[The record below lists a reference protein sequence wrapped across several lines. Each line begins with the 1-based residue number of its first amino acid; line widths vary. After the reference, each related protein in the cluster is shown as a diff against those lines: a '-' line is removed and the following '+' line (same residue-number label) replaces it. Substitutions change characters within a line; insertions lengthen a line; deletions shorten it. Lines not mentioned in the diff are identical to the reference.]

1 MKTSVEP
8 KFKKW
13 MEAEQ
18 LGENL
23 YVCGW
28 VLKSTVDFIS
38 TPLRNSWNSFL
49 ENKE

>member
-28 VLKSTVDFIS
+28 VLKSTLLIS
-38 TPLRNSWNSFL
+38 SPPLSETPGTAF
-49 ENKE
+49 